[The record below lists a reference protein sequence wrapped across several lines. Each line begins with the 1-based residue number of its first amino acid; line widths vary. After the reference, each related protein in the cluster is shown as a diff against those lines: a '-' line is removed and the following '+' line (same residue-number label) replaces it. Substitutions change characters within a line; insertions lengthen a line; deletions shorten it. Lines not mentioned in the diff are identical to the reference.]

1 MGTGVVI
8 EEGTDVIGG
17 VREGGEL
24 GVAQGWA
31 QAWS

>member
-8 EEGTDVIGG
+8 EEGTSVFGG
-17 VREGGEL
+17 VGKGGEL